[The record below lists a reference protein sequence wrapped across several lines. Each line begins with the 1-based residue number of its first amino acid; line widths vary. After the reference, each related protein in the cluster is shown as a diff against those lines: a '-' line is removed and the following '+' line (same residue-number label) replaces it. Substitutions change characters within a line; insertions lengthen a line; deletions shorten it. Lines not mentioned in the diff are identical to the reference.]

1 MALFDE
7 KIMQQ
12 LRDILGK
19 MKDDVYLLFFT
30 QEIEC
35 PMCRETRMFLEEISS
50 LNEKLKL
57 ETYNFIIDAGTAGR
71 YGVDKIPA
79 TVVLGKDRMDCGIK
93 FYGLPGGYEIN
104 SFISSVLEVSGRKE
118 ALPAEI
124 MDRINSI
131 DHDIHIQVFVGLG
144 CPHCPGAV
152 SVAHR
157 LALES
162 PRVRAEMVDTGA
174 FVPLAQ
180 KYNVTGVP
188 KIVFNDRVEL
198 TGAHPL
204 ETFLDVIDR
213 LKNSGA
219 VAHID

>member
-12 LRDILGK
+12 LKDILSQ
-19 MKDDVYLLFFT
+19 MKNDIYLVFFT

-35 PMCRETRMFLEEISS
+35 PMCRETRMFLEEMSS
-50 LNEKLKL
+50 LNEKIRL
-57 ETYNFIIDAGTAGR
+57 ETYNFVIDGETAGV
-71 YGVDKIPA
+71 YKVDKIPA
-79 TVVLGKDRMDCGIK
+79 IVVLDKDRVDKGIK

-104 SFISSVLEVSGRKE
+104 SFLSAVLEVSGVKE
-118 ALPAEI
+118 ILPSEI
-124 MDRINSI
+124 MERIKSI
-131 DHDIHIQVFVGLG
+131 DQDIHIQVFVGLS

-152 SVAHR
+152 SAAHR

-162 PRVRAEMVDTGA
+162 SRVRADMVDTGA

-188 KIVFNDRVEL
+188 KIVFNDRFEL

-213 LKNSGA
+213 LKNVGA
-219 VAHID
+219 GSNID

>member
-7 KIMQQ
+7 KIRQQ
-12 LRDILGK
+12 LKDILAQ
-19 MKDDVYLLFFT
+19 MKNDVYLVFFT

-35 PMCRETRMFLEEISS
+35 PMCRETRLFLEEMSS

-57 ETYNFIIDAGTAGR
+57 ETYNFVIDSEAAGR
-71 YGVDKIPA
+71 YHVDKIPA
-79 TVVLGKDRMDCGIK
+79 IVVLDKDRTDNGIK

-104 SFISSVLEVSGRKE
+104 SFLGTVLEVSGTKE
-118 ALPAEI
+118 TLPANI
-124 MDRINSI
+124 MERIKSI
-131 DHDIHIQVFVGLG
+131 DRDVHIQVFVGLG

-162 PRVRAEMVDTGA
+162 GKVRAEMVDTGA

-188 KIVFNDRVEL
+188 KIVFNDRFEL

-213 LKNSGA
+213 LKNVGA
-219 VAHID
+219 GSSID